1 MAQAIEKQSGILGWI
16 KRWAASAPGAPARA
30 EAGEAFEGTAAE
42 RRLAGWMPNGVGPRA
57 QSYGVAALRLR
68 ARDLYRNNPIARTV
82 VERLVADVVA
92 GGVGCR
98 PDSALPDRLRTRMV
112 RLWEDWAAD
121 ADFDALT
128 DWYGLQAA
136 AMRAMV
142 IDGEALILI
151 ESEPTASG
159 VPLRLRLIEADHLP
173 LGETMTPGGKRIID
187 GIELDER
194 GRRVAYHLRREH
206 PAEHVTHSMDTV
218 RVPADRVLHLY
229 LARRPGQLR
238 GESWLAP
245 VLVRLRNLDQ
255 FDDAVL
261 ERQKLANLFLAFIR
275 KPAPD
280 PSLIDPPP
288 GSPAPPAPDP
298 IALEPGTMQELLP
311 GEEIDF
317 AQPPAAEG
325 YEAFAR
331 EQLRRIASAMGV
343 PYHLVSDDYG
353 QINDRTARVA
363 MTAYRR
369 QVLQWTHALLVP
381 RLVRPAREAW
391 VRAAVLA
398 GLLPSNRALADL
410 MRTHYV
416 PEAWAYIH
424 PVQDVQAD
432 ALAIKAGLK
441 SRAQVLLERGL
452 DAEEVDAQRAADAE
466 RERRLELD
474 SAVRDVL
481 PDAAE

>member
-1 MAQAIEKQSGILGWI
+1 MVVGGIL
-16 KRWAASAPGAPARA
+16 RRLFGAPAKSEA
-30 EAGEAFEGTAAE
+30 ETFEGAAAQ
-42 RRLAGWMPNGVGPRA
+42 RRLAGWMPSGIGPRS
-57 QSYGVAALRLR
+57 QSYGIVSLRLR
-68 ARDLYRNNPIARTV
+68 ARDLYRNNAIARAAV
-82 VERLVADVVA
+82 DRLVADLVA

-98 PDSALPDRLRTRMV
+98 PHSALPDRLRARMV
-112 RLWEDWAAD
+112 TLWEDWARD
-121 ADFDALT
+121 ADFDAVT

-136 AMRAMV
+136 AVRAMI
-142 IDGEALILI
+142 IDGEALLVL
-151 ESEPTASG
+151 EQEDTPSG

-173 LGETMTPGGKRIID
+173 IGETTTEDGKRIVD
-187 GIELDER
+187 GIELDAL
-194 GRRVAYHLRREH
+194 GRRVAYHILRQH
-206 PAEHVTHSMDTV
+206 PGEASRSGMDTV
-218 RVPADRVLHLY
+218 RVPADRVAHMF

-245 VLVRLRNLDQ
+245 VLVRLRNLDE

-280 PSLIDPPP
+280 PVLTTDQDTPPP
-288 GSPAPPAPDP
+288 PPDP
-298 IALEPGTMQELLP
+298 IKLEPGTMQELLP
-311 GEEIDF
+311 GEDVEF

-325 YEAFAR
+325 YEMFAR
-331 EQLRRIASAMGV
+331 EQLRRIASALGV
-343 PYHLVSDDYG
+343 PYHLISDDYA

-363 MTAYRR
+363 ITAYRR
-369 QVLQWTHALLVP
+369 QVLQWTHSLLVP
-381 RLVRPAREAW
+381 RLVRPVREAW
-391 VRAAVLA
+391 VRSAVLA
-398 GLLPSNRALADL
+398 GMLPSNRALADL

-441 SRAQVLLERGL
+441 SRAQVLLERGQ
-452 DAEEVDAQRAADAE
+452 DIEEVDAQRAADAE
-466 RERRLELD
+466 REQRLGLD

>member
-1 MAQAIEKQSGILGWI
+1 MAAGMAAGL
-16 KRWAASAPGAPARA
+16 KRPGAWLRRLLGAPAKA
-30 EAGEAFEGTAAE
+30 EGQTFEGAAAQ
-42 RRLAGWMPNGVGPRA
+42 RRLAGWMPSGVGPRS
-57 QSYGVAALRLR
+57 QSWGLVTLRLR
-68 ARDLYRNNPIARTV
+68 ARDLYRNNAIARAAV
-82 VERLVADVVA
+82 DRLVADMVA

-98 PDSALPDRLRTRMV
+98 PSGALPDRLRERMAT
-112 RLWEDWAAD
+112 LWEDWARD
-121 ADFDALT
+121 CDFDAIT

-136 AMRAMV
+136 AVRAMI
-142 IDGEALILI
+142 IDGEALLLL
-151 ESEPTASG
+151 EPEEAAG
-159 VPLRLRLIEADHLP
+159 VPLKVRLIECDHLP
-173 LGETMTPGGKRIID
+173 IGETSTPGGARIVD
-187 GIELDER
+187 GIELDEA
-194 GRRVAYHLRREH
+194 GRRVAYHVLRSH
-206 PAEHVTHSMDTV
+206 PGESHHNATDTV
-218 RVPADRVLHLY
+218 RVPASRVVHLF

-280 PSLIDPPP
+280 PVLTEPDTTEPDTP
-288 GSPAPPAPDP
+288 PPAPDP
-298 IALEPGTMQELLP
+298 IKLEPGTMQELLP
-311 GEEIDF
+311 GEDVEF

-325 YEAFAR
+325 YETFAR
-331 EQLRRIASAMGV
+331 EQLRRIASALGV
-343 PYHLVSDDYG
+343 PYHLISDDFA

-363 MTAYRR
+363 ITAYRR

-381 RLVRPAREAW
+381 RMVRPVREAW

-398 GLLPSNRALADL
+398 GVLPSNRALVDL
-410 MRTHYV
+410 MRAHYV

-441 SRAQVLLERGL
+441 SRTQVLLERGL
-452 DAEEVDAQRAADAE
+452 DAEEVDAQRAADRQ
-466 RERRLELD
+466 RELRMGLSSELEVPGVD
-474 SAVRDVL
+474 DAV
-481 PDAAE
+481 